1 MAASSGARRGRVSC
15 WLLAGLC
22 GCGTS
27 GDSPPTPRDPP
38 RPLIRLTLERTPCF
52 GFCPEYEVQAN
63 ADGTAAF
70 RGLRRW
76 KGIERSWQIDP
87 DSFRS
92 LAAELSRVGFFALR
106 DITPDT
112 PACGDVAT
120 DHPSIVLT
128 ASDGTREHRVS
139 YYLGCRG
146 LDSFPAMLASIANRL
161 DSVTG
166 AARLVDSLQKARPGP
181 H

>member
-1 MAASSGARRGRVSC
+1 
-15 WLLAGLC
+15 
-22 GCGTS
+22 
-27 GDSPPTPRDPP
+27 
-38 RPLIRLTLERTPCF
+38 
-52 GFCPEYEVQAN
+52 
-63 ADGTAAF
+63 
-70 RGLRRW
+70 LRRW
-76 KGIERSWQIDP
+76 QGIERSWQIDP
-87 DSFRS
+87 DWFRA
-92 LAAELSRVGFFALR
+92 LAAELSRLGFFELR
-106 DITPDT
+106 DITPNT

-146 LDSFPAMLASIANRL
+146 LDSLPAMLASIANRL